1 MYNNNI
7 QAHKLTM
14 TKKLIDNVKE
24 VCSLYFTSLK
34 KKSQSKL
41 QSDKNK
47 LKALKALNNDINEIN
62 QKASVLKRTITELRA
77 DADKT
82 VLSAEKEQNSKM
94 LSLLLQRLML

>member
-24 VCSLYFTSLK
+24 VCSLYFTSMK

-47 LKALKALNNDINEIN
+47 LKALNDDINEIN
-62 QKASVLKRTITELRA
+62 QKASVLKRAITELRA
-77 DADKT
+77 DAHKT